1 MPSLLF
7 LFLLL
12 FYATQSSEQKQA
24 AADHNQHVYSE
35 PIKSRLVHPSHPLC
49 ATTAQGSDFG
59 WGPKHSEGSRNV
71 VNTSA
76 KIPFH
81 VYSSWTGQ
89 ITHSTLCQ
97 RLFHH
102 QPFPSVKRIVKQNG
116 HSSHSRLK
124 HVQYV
129 ASVLLN
135 SLSSLFSLPT
145 PMLAVNCHFL

>member
-1 MPSLLF
+1 MPHKVLNRSKQQQTTTSMSTLSPLSPGLYILLIPCVPQQPKART
-7 LFLLL
+7 L
-12 FYATQSSEQKQA
+12 AEDQSTQREVGMWST
-24 AADHNQHVYSE
+24 HL
-35 PIKSRLVHPSHPLC
+35 PRSHFTC
-49 ATTAQGSDFG
+49 TA
-59 WGPKHSEGSRNV
+59 V
-71 VNTSA
+71 
-76 KIPFH
+76 
-81 VYSSWTGQ
+81 GQ
-89 ITHSTLCQ
+89 VTHSTLCQ